1 MELKATQE
9 AELARIEVE
18 LQTTKKGQQQQR
30 QQKQMEEHFRVLADL
45 DLSTDDSD
53 SDDDSNDSDGG
64 GAERKQNGAST
75 NVASTTRVGVNGAS
89 TAAKRRPTTP
99 QRTGSGKRPGGSS
112 ATETAVTIGT
122 LSALS
127 PAELSARALGAGV
140 LAGELSA
147 IMDSHFSAGL
157 KQGKVR
163 PAAAHLPRQRPPDQR
178 CVGTIG
184 N

>member
-18 LQTTKKGQQQQR
+18 LHTTKKGQQQQR

>member
-112 ATETAVTIGT
+112 ATETAVTIGK

>member
-9 AELARIEVE
+9 AELSRIEVE
-18 LQTTKKGQQQQR
+18 LQTKQKGQEQQR